1 MKRLSPH
8 LGALEPVSVAL
19 IVRVLPPT
27 RRVRSSE
34 PFARTL
40 PAQKELVFSFTL
52 VGCSAPSQ
60 SCPPNRSLP
69 IFCLYSQ
76 LSSTHTDA
84 HICTTHTMGY
94 VFTLDLERYPSP
106 LSTMDELPSH
116 WCLSKDI
123 DGCDD
128 NLGSSS
134 SSSLSSSCTSPLPG
148 APSPRAPSSNKR
160 GRLQVRVSLRPHLPQ
175 PRSRA
180 RPRRSF
186 HSWSS
191 QSRTTPSITRIASRS
206 HRRSR

>member
-1 MKRLSPH
+1 MHRILILQPIRGKWSFHWVPRAWAVSAAPFWSLVLKRLSPH

-123 DGCDD
+123 EIG
-128 NLGSSS
+128 
-134 SSSLSSSCTSPLPG
+134 
-148 APSPRAPSSNKR
+148 RAH
-160 GRLQVRVSLRPHLPQ
+160 V
-175 PRSRA
+175 
-180 RPRRSF
+180 
-186 HSWSS
+186 
-191 QSRTTPSITRIASRS
+191 
-206 HRRSR
+206 